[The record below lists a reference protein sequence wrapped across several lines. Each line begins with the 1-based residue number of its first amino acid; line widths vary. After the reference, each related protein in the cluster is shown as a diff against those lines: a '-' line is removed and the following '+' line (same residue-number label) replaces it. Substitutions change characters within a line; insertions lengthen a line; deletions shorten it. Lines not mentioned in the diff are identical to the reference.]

1 MTIGSAPWVSFAV
14 SVAALLSWRLV
25 AHALELLDRPG
36 GHKTHHGEIPV
47 VGGLAMYTGF
57 AVTVAMGM
65 PWDHRIVA
73 LLGLTGFMV
82 LLGALDDRFNL
93 RPGLRLAGH
102 FAAAIGLVY
111 ALHCEL
117 HHLGN
122 LFGGQSIPLGLLAL
136 PFTTVGVVTLINGFN
151 MLDGLDGLAGTA
163 GLVGFIALTYLA
175 GAHHLARPRA
185 LAELMVGA
193 IAAFSI
199 FNLPLPFNRPLRT
212 FMGDAGSTLL
222 GFFFAA
228 LAIEVTRAG
237 PGRISPVVILWL
249 IPLPIIE
256 VLTTTVRR
264 IARGRSPIH
273 ADNGHAH
280 HVLLRS
286 GFSVR
291 AIWLI
296 YLFVSAACA
305 LFGVTADARGV
316 AHPVLFIGFLAVMG
330 AWAGFVAN
338 APCVAAWLP
347 ATLRSDGR
355 AST

>member
-1 MTIGSAPWVSFAV
+1 MTIGSAPWVSFAA
-14 SVAALLSWRLV
+14 SVFALLSWRLV
-25 AHALELLDRPG
+25 AHDLQLLDRPG
-36 GHKTHHGEIPV
+36 GHKTHRGEIPV

-57 AVTVAMGM
+57 AVAVAMGM
-65 PWDHRIVA
+65 PWEHHIVA
-73 LLGLTGFMV
+73 LLGLAGFMV
-82 LLGALDDRFNL
+82 VLGALDDRFNL
-93 RPGLRLAGH
+93 RPALRLAGH
-102 FAAAIGLVY
+102 FVAALGLVY

-117 HHLGN
+117 HRLGD
-122 LFGGQSIPLGLLAL
+122 LFGRESIPLGLLAL
-136 PFTTVGVVTLINGFN
+136 PFTTVGVVTFINGFN

-163 GLVGFIALTYLA
+163 GLIGFIALTYVA
-175 GAHHLARPRA
+175 GIHHLARPRE
-185 LAELMVGA
+185 LAEVMAGA
-193 IAAFSI
+193 IGAFLI
-199 FNLPLPFNRPLRT
+199 FNLPLQFSRPLRT

-222 GFFFAA
+222 GFIFAA

-237 PGRISPVVILWL
+237 PGRVSPVVILWL

-264 IARGRSPIH
+264 IAQGHSPVH

-280 HVLLRS
+280 HVLLQS

-305 LFGVTADARGV
+305 FFGVTADARGV
-316 AHPVLFIGFLAVMG
+316 AHPVLFIGFLAVMA
-330 AWAGFVAN
+330 AWTGFVAN
-338 APCVAAWLP
+338 ARRLAVWLP
-347 ATLRSDGR
+347 ARRRPDGR

>member
-25 AHALELLDRPG
+25 AHALQLLDRPG

-57 AVTVAMGM
+57 AMAVAMAM
-65 PWDHRIVA
+65 PWDHRTLG
-73 LLGLTGFMV
+73 LLGLAGFMV
-82 LLGALDDRFNL
+82 FLGALDDRFNL

-102 FAAAIGLVY
+102 FVAAIGLVY

-117 HHLGN
+117 HRLGD
-122 LFGGQSIPLGLLAL
+122 LFGGMSIPLGLLAV
-136 PFTTVGVVTLINGFN
+136 PFTTVGVVTFINGFN

-163 GLVGFIALTYLA
+163 GLVGFVALTYLA
-175 GAHHLARPRA
+175 GTHHLARPRE
-185 LAELMVGA
+185 LAELMAGA
-193 IAAFSI
+193 IAAFLF
-199 FNLPLPFNRPLRT
+199 FNLPLQFSRPLRT

-228 LAIEVTRAG
+228 LAIEVTQAG
-237 PGRISPVVILWL
+237 PGRVSPVVILWL

-264 IARGRSPIH
+264 IAQGRSPIH
-273 ADNGHAH
+273 ADNSHAH
-280 HVLLRS
+280 HVLLQS

-305 LFGVTADARGV
+305 LFGVTADDRGV
-316 AHPVLFIGFLAVMG
+316 AHPALFIGFLAVM
-330 AWAGFVAN
+330 AVWVGFVAN
-338 APCVAAWLP
+338 ARRVAAWLP
-347 ATLRSDGR
+347 AFLRRDVR
-355 AST
+355 VST

>member
-25 AHALELLDRPG
+25 AHALQLLDRPG

-57 AVTVAMGM
+57 AMAVAMAI
-65 PWDHRIVA
+65 PWDHRTLG
-73 LLGLTGFMV
+73 LLGLAGFMV
-82 LLGALDDRFNL
+82 LLGAFDDRFNL

-102 FAAAIGLVY
+102 FVAAIGLVY
-111 ALHCEL
+111 ALHGEL
-117 HHLGN
+117 HRLGD
-122 LFGGQSIPLGLLAL
+122 LFGGMSIPLGLLAV
-136 PFTTVGVVTLINGFN
+136 PFTTVGVVTFINGFN

-163 GLVGFIALTYLA
+163 GLVGFVALTYLA
-175 GAHHLARPRA
+175 GTHHLARPRE
-185 LAELMVGA
+185 LAELMAGA
-193 IAAFSI
+193 IAAFLC
-199 FNLPLPFNRPLRT
+199 FNLPLQFSRPLRT

-228 LAIEVTRAG
+228 LAIEVTQAG
-237 PGRISPVVILWL
+237 PGRVSPVVILWL

-264 IARGRSPIH
+264 LAQGRSPIH
-273 ADNGHAH
+273 ADNSHAH

-305 LFGVTADARGV
+305 LLGVTADDRGV
-316 AHPVLFIGFLAVMG
+316 AHPVLFIGFLAVM
-330 AWAGFVAN
+330 AVWVGFVAN
-338 APCVAAWLP
+338 ARRVAAWLP
-347 ATLRSDGR
+347 AFLRRDVR